1 MSYTVRTTSR
11 RVEKEI
17 ARLPARDREPVIAAI
32 RGLVDNPRPHGST
45 KLDDDIYRL
54 RVGDYR
60 VIYKVYD
67 AQKLIRV
74 GRVRRR
80 SESTYTG
87 LSGLFGD

>member
-1 MSYTVRTTSR
+1 MNYAIRTTGR

-17 ARLPARDREPVIAAI
+17 ARLPERDREAVLAAI
-32 RGLVDNPRPHGST
+32 LALAEDPRPHGT
-45 KLDDDIYRL
+45 VRLGQDIYRL

-67 AQKLIRV
+67 AHRLVRI

-80 SESTYTG
+80 SESTYAG
-87 LSGLFGD
+87 FREIFPD